1 MDFTQYNFDNLNETD
16 IREEIIAPLLR
27 HLGYRSG
34 TENNIIR
41 EQALS
46 YPKLSLGRK
55 QKNDPILRGRAD
67 YICDVQGKMKWVIE
81 AKAPA
86 ALLDKEAEEQSW
98 SYANHPEIR
107 AIYFCLCN
115 GKEFQVFQT
124 NSGPDAEPI
133 FNCKYEELIESTDTI
148 RNILSPDS
156 IIRDYPEYE
165 IDYGKPIG
173 TGLRSIVRV
182 TNGSITYHSN
192 SINLKP
198 LIGMMTSITKG
209 SVERNEDGVLEA
221 YIETQVPYQSL
232 QKLNEKLGLHSSR
245 LTSEDRMIS
254 NDPQYPSIFSSL
266 TNHIIP
272 QGEMIL
278 DLTTWK
284 EQPFPLN
291 VTVQTQTIASGY
303 LDGNKFTGQFKA
315 ILFYREFNIKVTMDG
330 SFNAHLA

>member
-1 MDFTQYNFDNLNETD
+1 MDFPQYNFVNLNETD
-16 IREEIIAPLLR
+16 VREEIIAPLLR

-41 EQALS
+41 EQALNYS
-46 YPKLSLGRK
+46 QLSLGRK

-67 YICDVQGKMKWVIE
+67 YICDVRGKIKWVIE

-86 ALLDKEAEEQSW
+86 APLDKEVEEQSW

-124 NSGPDAEPI
+124 NRGPDAEPI
-133 FNCKYEELIESTDTI
+133 FNCKYEELVESLNTI
-148 RNILSPDS
+148 QNILSPDA

-165 IDYGKPIG
+165 VDYGKPIG
-173 TGLRSIVRV
+173 IGLRSIVRV
-182 TNGSITYHSN
+182 TNGSIIYHSN

-198 LIGMMTSITKG
+198 LIGMIMSITMG
-209 SVERNEDGVLEA
+209 SVERNENGKLEV

-245 LTSEDRMIS
+245 LTSEDEIIS
-254 NDPQYPSIFSSL
+254 NDPNNPSVFSSL
-266 TNHIIP
+266 TDHIIP

-278 DLTTWK
+278 DLTTWQ
-284 EQPFPLN
+284 EQPFPMN
-291 VTVQTQTIASGY
+291 VTVQTQTIASGF
-303 LDGNKFTGQFKA
+303 LDGSKFTGQFKA
-315 ILFYREFNIKVTMDG
+315 ILFYREFNIKVALDG
-330 SFNAHLA
+330 TFDTHLA